1 MVFEDVAHTEE
12 DLVCTAPSRRST
24 QEFTQTLEKLAQ
36 AANHTSAAE
45 SSARSAHGNRLARE
59 AEEVFGAGSL
69 VERQSRRKRQVVHMY
84 RLDMDDEATSPVSPT
99 VEEANVGN
107 AASLPISLE
116 DFEASWERG
125 ERAQSSAH
133 EAFNFF
139 SFDPVWGRNTTF
151 VAEVLLGFGDL
162 CTFMDVGR
170 PCSAL
175 PSHQW
180 GFLIAQNKR
189 QAQRGCVRRLEV
201 ACLRIEESRRK
212 SAQVPEI
219 LHMRAVSRHCPE
231 DCEVFLQ
238 HLAIGVGLARPD
250 VVKALVVVSKH
261 LGPRSYMQDE
271 EVQLTLSAHLQKHW
285 SCFQWCLQRTQGGAD
300 APSIA
305 RRLLP
310 DLVSHCSN
318 ADPELRAAAQYLLAD
333 LGQGGGRYI
342 QEMLAELGPILLKQL
357 LNVESAWEE
366 KQSAM
371 THSRSCNR
379 FMSGALRRRW
389 IDVMVDVVLNEVNPT
404 KTEVAHVSYAIRHLE
419 ILITTVQAPAEVFP
433 EAIGKLHWLLDA
445 ENAPPPVVRHA
456 IDFLKYAQS
465 QFRDSCQGEL
475 DDLRSRIHQLQLGD
489 SLCIPPCMTL
499 GILTASRQRRWNLV
513 CRGPMMPRE
522 ATRRWASGRYVATNP
537 VTRGAEVL
545 EAERRA
551 REVRALEVRR
561 CDLEAEEEND
571 SFVHQSLASTESQRI
586 RFQPTLRRRH

>member
-139 SFDPVWGRNTTF
+139 SFDPALETSAPSWMWGALAAPFQATSGDSSLPRTSAKPNVDVF
-151 VAEVLLGFGDL
+151 GGLRLPACVIDFLLQ
-162 CTFMDVGR
+162 M
-170 PCSAL
+170 L
-175 PSHQW
+175 P
-180 GFLIAQNKR
+180 
-189 QAQRGCVRRLEV
+189 
-201 ACLRIEESRRK
+201 
-212 SAQVPEI
+212 VPEI

-465 QFRDSCQGEL
+465 QFRVADGNGAGGS
-475 DDLRSRIHQLQLGD
+475 QLSQ
-489 SLCIPPCMTL
+489 S
-499 GILTASRQRRWNLV
+499 SWQ
-513 CRGPMMPRE
+513 
-522 ATRRWASGRYVATNP
+522 
-537 VTRGAEVL
+537 
-545 EAERRA
+545 
-551 REVRALEVRR
+551 ALSA
-561 CDLEAEEEND
+561 L
-571 SFVHQSLASTESQRI
+571 
-586 RFQPTLRRRH
+586 

>member
-1 MVFEDVAHTEE
+1 MAFAPLTTEVGPPCQSTETPPHSQRFLLSFVTSTGPLHQYFPGEYSNEDVAHTEE

-125 ERAQSSAH
+125 ERALETSAPSWMWGALAAPFQATSGDSSLPRTSAKPNVDVFGGLRLP
-133 EAFNFF
+133 ACVIDF
-139 SFDPVWGRNTTF
+139 
-151 VAEVLLGFGDL
+151 LLQ
-162 CTFMDVGR
+162 M
-170 PCSAL
+170 L
-175 PSHQW
+175 P
-180 GFLIAQNKR
+180 
-189 QAQRGCVRRLEV
+189 
-201 ACLRIEESRRK
+201 
-212 SAQVPEI
+212 VPEI

-465 QFRDSCQGEL
+465 QFRVADGNGAGGS
-475 DDLRSRIHQLQLGD
+475 QLSQ
-489 SLCIPPCMTL
+489 S
-499 GILTASRQRRWNLV
+499 SWQ
-513 CRGPMMPRE
+513 
-522 ATRRWASGRYVATNP
+522 
-537 VTRGAEVL
+537 
-545 EAERRA
+545 
-551 REVRALEVRR
+551 ALSA
-561 CDLEAEEEND
+561 L
-571 SFVHQSLASTESQRI
+571 
-586 RFQPTLRRRH
+586 

>member
-116 DFEASWERG
+116 DFEALETSAPSWMWG
-125 ERAQSSAH
+125 ALAAPFQATSGDSSLPRTSAKP
-133 EAFNFF
+133 NV
-139 SFDPVWGRNTTF
+139 DV
-151 VAEVLLGFGDL
+151 FGGL
-162 CTFMDVGR
+162 R
-170 PCSAL
+170 L
-175 PSHQW
+175 P
-180 GFLIAQNKR
+180 
-189 QAQRGCVRRLEV
+189 
-201 ACLRIEESRRK
+201 AC
-212 SAQVPEI
+212 VPEI